1 MIPPEPTEILDA
13 EARLLICLDH
23 LAEVLALALAL
34 ERDPILRVAVAGAPC
49 LLALGSDGPYLG
61 YAAGEL
67 TDHGTLAGEGQRHAS
82 PEVRRAGPWGSP
94 RACATLTA

>member
-1 MIPPEPTEILDA
+1 MILPEPTEILDA

-34 ERDPILRVAVAGAPC
+34 EPNPILRVAVAGAVPPGRC

-61 YAAGEL
+61 WLGA
-67 TDHGTLAGEGQRHAS
+67 H
-82 PEVRRAGPWGSP
+82 RARVVVVGLG
-94 RACATLTA
+94 